1 MNLLLDTCAIIW
13 AVSDPDCLSKPARSA
28 LADETAEVCYSPISC
43 AEIAWAVQ
51 RKKIAIDRHWR
62 LWFRHYVE
70 LNGWEEAPIDLN
82 IIEEAY
88 SLPEPFHADP
98 ADRILVATARLRGCH
113 LVTGDR
119 KILLYPHVRTL
130 W

>member
-1 MNLLLDTCAIIW
+1 MKLLLDTCAIIW
-13 AVSDPDCLSKPARSA
+13 AISKPEQLSERARSA
-28 LADETAEVCYSPISC
+28 LAAKDSEVAFSPISC
-43 AEIAWAVQ
+43 AEVAWAVR
-51 RKKIAIDRHWR
+51 RKRLAIDRHWR
-62 LWFRHYVE
+62 SWFRHFTE
-70 LNGWEEAPIDLN
+70 LNSWLEVPIDLS

-98 ADRILVATARLRGCH
+98 ADRILVATARRHGFQ

-119 KILLYPHVRTL
+119 KILLYPHVQTL